1 MLMYTQFSYIFLFK
15 EYDRWQQKVDKLK
28 KKERSGP
35 NIVKLD
41 SVSDQSKK
49 KTVFAPAYIYDVHVA
64 LACMSWK
71 VELCLIACD
80 L

>member
-49 KTVFAPAYIYDVHVA
+49 TESSSIFII
-64 LACMSWK
+64 LAIHTRVCM
-71 VELCLIACD
+71 L
-80 L
+80 

>member
-1 MLMYTQFSYIFLFK
+1 MLMYTQCSYIFLFK

-49 KTVFAPAYIYDVHVA
+49 K
-64 LACMSWK
+64 
-71 VELCLIACD
+71 LCLHP
-80 L
+80 LTFMMYM